1 MTVTATIT
9 TPANPADQPQP
20 LVQLR
25 GVSKRFGA
33 LHVLDKIDLNIYPDE
48 AIAIIGP
55 SGTGKSTILRIIAG
69 LLAPDDGE
77 VWIGDRLR
85 QGTLEDAG
93 PDPFYISLVFQH
105 AALFDSLTVG
115 ENVGF
120 MLYEHSRLRRREI
133 DALVDTSLEQVG
145 LKGIRQRYPAQ
156 LSGGMQK
163 RVSFA
168 RSLISDPSHP
178 GERPRL
184 VLYDEPTAG
193 LDPISSTIV
202 EDLMVNLRDR
212 QSGSSFTVVTH
223 QGSTI
228 RRTVD
233 RVIFLYQGQIRW
245 QGHVSEIDRTEN
257 PYVRQFFAGAS
268 QGPIQPVI

>member
-1 MTVTATIT
+1 MTVTATIS
-9 TPANPADQPQP
+9 TPANPAEQPQP

-25 GVSKRFGA
+25 GVSKRFGS
-33 LHVLDKIDLNIYPDE
+33 LHVLDQIDLNIYPDE

-69 LLAPDDGE
+69 LLAPDEGE
-77 VWIGDRLR
+77 VWIGDRPR

-120 MLYEHSRLRRREI
+120 MLYEHSRLRRQEI

-202 EDLMVNLRDR
+202 EDLMVNLCDR
-212 QSGSSFTVVTH
+212 QSGSSFVVVTH

-228 RRTVD
+228 RRSVD

>member
-1 MTVTATIT
+1 MTSTESVTIQTQ
-9 TPANPADQPQP
+9 PAGDRQP

-25 GVSKRFGA
+25 GISKSFGS
-33 LHVLDKIDLNIYPDE
+33 LQVLEEIDLEIYPDE
-48 AIAIIGP
+48 AIAVIGP
-55 SGTGKSTILRIIAG
+55 SGTGKSTVLRIIAG
-69 LLAPDDGE
+69 LLAPDSGD
-77 VWIGDRLR
+77 VWIGDRSR

-120 MLYEHSRLRRREI
+120 MLYEHSRLPRQEI
-133 DALVDTSLEQVG
+133 DALVDASLEQVG
-145 LKGIRQRYPAQ
+145 LQGIRHLYPGQ

-168 RSLISDPSHP
+168 RSLISDPHHP

-184 VLYDEPTAG
+184 VVYDEPTAG

-202 EDLMVNLRDR
+202 EDLMVSLRDR
-212 QSGSSFTVVTH
+212 QCGSSFVVVTH

-228 RRTVD
+228 RRTAD

-245 QGHVSEIDRTEN
+245 QGHVSEIDRTDN

-268 QGPIQPVI
+268 QGPIQSVI

>member
-1 MTVTATIT
+1 MTVTESIT
-9 TPANPADQPQP
+9 APSSPADQPQP

-25 GVSKRFGA
+25 GISKRFGS
-33 LHVLDKIDLNIYPDE
+33 LQVLEKIDLNIYPDE

-69 LLAPDDGE
+69 LLASDEGE
-77 VWIGDRLR
+77 VWIGDRPR
-85 QGTLEDAG
+85 RGTLEDAG

-105 AALFDSLTVG
+105 GALFDSLTVG

-133 DALVDTSLEQVG
+133 DALVEASLEQVG
-145 LKGIRQRYPAQ
+145 LKGTRQLYPGQ

-168 RSLISDPSHP
+168 RSLISDPLHP

-184 VLYDEPTAG
+184 VVYDEPSAG

-202 EDLMVNLRDR
+202 EDLMVSLRDR
-212 QSGSSFTVVTH
+212 QSGSSFVVVTH

-228 RRTVD
+228 RRTAD
-233 RVIFLYQGQIRW
+233 RVLFLYQGQIRW
-245 QGHVSEIDRTEN
+245 QGQVSEIDRTDN

-268 QGPIQPVI
+268 QGPIQSVI